1 MDSIKSK
8 LKHRIHVLFVSILI
22 GANIATIMLMWAS
35 CLTTELSPIIHPR
48 LSQAGLLF
56 PVFLAINISFILV
69 WFFVSW
75 KWLLLPI
82 IGIIGCWNYVRD
94 YCPLNL
100 GRAKEDGIIILSYN
114 VANFFTDESNDMDGQ
129 RTMEYILESN
139 ADIIC
144 LQECPKGGN
153 IFQKLKERMEANGYK
168 TKFAHGLRIF
178 SKWPFIGKAIHEE
191 SKDTGNGSLAW
202 MINIDGDTTLIINS
216 HLQSNGIS
224 EEEKDVYENAIERYD
239 QEQMKATGKLLL
251 SRLSKAASKR
261 ANQTDTLCS
270 IIKQYERHSII
281 ATGDMNDTPISYTFQ
296 AISGYLNSAFTESGN
311 GLGISFIRKGFPV
324 RIDHIFV
331 SKNLKTSS
339 TYIDSK
345 IESSDH
351 YPILTRVYKS
361 AK

>member
-22 GANIATIMLMWAS
+22 GANIATIVLMWAS

-56 PVFLAINISFILV
+56 PVFLAIDIAFLLV
-69 WFFVSW
+69 WLFVSW
-75 KWLLLPI
+75 RWLLLPV

-100 GRAKEDGIIILSYN
+100 GRDKEDGILVLSYN
-114 VANFFTDESNDMDGQ
+114 VANFFTEESNEMDGQ
-129 RTMEYILESN
+129 KTKEYILKSN

-144 LQECPKGGN
+144 LQECPKQGS
-153 IFQKLKERMEANGYK
+153 IFPELKETLEAQGYK

-178 SKWPFIGKAIHEE
+178 SKWPFVGKAIHEE
-191 SKDTGNGSLAW
+191 KNDTGNGSLAW
-202 MINIDGDTTLIINS
+202 MINIDGDTTLVVNC

-224 EEEKDVYENAIERYD
+224 EEEKDVYENAIDSYD

-251 SRLSKAASKR
+251 SRLSQAASKR
-261 ANQTDTLCS
+261 AGQTDTLCS
-270 IIKQYERHSII
+270 IIKQYEGRSII
-281 ATGDMNDTPISYTFQ
+281 VTGDMNDTPISHTFQ
-296 AISGYLNSAFTESGN
+296 KLTNHLNSAFTESGN

-331 SKNLKTSS
+331 SKNLRTGS
-339 TYIDSK
+339 TYIDSE

-351 YPILTRVYKS
+351 HPILTRVYKS